1 VVAEDLLVS
10 DRLTESVQPE
20 PGPVPFRDLDP
31 RVHRIFVGFAFSALG
46 SGLTMPFLFVY
57 LAEVRDFP
65 TATVGLVFAWMGLL
79 GFVTAP
85 IGGTLIDKIG
95 PRPVMISGL
104 LVEAAAAATLG
115 HIETVTQG
123 VVIASL
129 IVVGTVGLYPA
140 TTAMFTRL
148 VPPPNRERI
157 YGISFMLMNAGIGLG
172 GAISALI
179 IDTDSV
185 ASFQRL
191 YYLDG
196 LSFLVFV
203 VVLVSLPRGT
213 GALPVPDEGPLED
226 QVDQPS
232 WRVVL
237 ADRALLR
244 VAAISVLVITFG
256 YAQMETGVAAYATQ
270 VADVPAR
277 ALGWAWTANTVAIV
291 LGQLLTLKFIEGRRR
306 SAMLA
311 LCATT
316 WTVSWLVIAS
326 CNVVDGWLAI
336 ASVVLGLA
344 VFGWGETLWAPVA
357 PAIVNDLAREDAR
370 GRYNALQGM
379 TWTVASIVGPA
390 SAGLLI
396 GHGLTTIWVGCV
408 VGGTALAA
416 VLFLDLRRHL
426 TAQQDGLAPAPAAA
440 A

>member
-1 VVAEDLLVS
+1 VS
-10 DRLTESVQPE
+10 DPLIESVQPE

-85 IGGTLIDKIG
+85 IGGTLIDKVG
-95 PRPVMISGL
+95 PRPVMVSGL
-104 LVEAAAAATLG
+104 LVEATAAMFLG
-115 HIETVTQG
+115 HIETVAQG
-123 VVIASL
+123 VVIASC

-148 VPPPNRERI
+148 VPPSTRERI

-179 IDTDSV
+179 INVDSV

-213 GALPVPDEGPLED
+213 GALPIPDEGPLE
-226 QVDQPS
+226 QVEQAS
-232 WRVVL
+232 WRLVL
-237 ADRALLR
+237 ADRRLLR
-244 VAAISVLVITFG
+244 MSAISVLVITFG

-277 ALGWAWTANTVAIV
+277 ALGWAWTANTVSIV
-291 LGQLLTLKFIEGRRR
+291 LGQLLTLRFIQGRRR

-311 LCATT
+311 LCAAT
-316 WTVSWLVIAS
+316 WAVSWLVIAS
-326 CNVVDGWLAI
+326 CDVVDGWVAI
-336 ASVVLGLA
+336 ASIVLGLA

-357 PAIVNDLAREDAR
+357 PAIINDLAREDAR
-370 GRYNALQGM
+370 GRYNALFGM
-379 TWTVASIVGPA
+379 VWTVGSIVGPA

-396 GHGLTTIWVGCV
+396 GHGLSGIWVGCV

-426 TAQQDGLAPAPAAA
+426 TPEQDGLAAAPATTA
-440 A
+440 